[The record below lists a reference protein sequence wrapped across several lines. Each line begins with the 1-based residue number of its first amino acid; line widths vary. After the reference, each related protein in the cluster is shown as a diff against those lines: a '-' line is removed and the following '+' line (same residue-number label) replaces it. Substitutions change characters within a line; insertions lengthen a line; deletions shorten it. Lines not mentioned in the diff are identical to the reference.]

1 MGGPARNAAGAKI
14 AEKEFAADRLHRL
27 PMDQRNTL
35 KEEQSVADSEYSMD
49 AMNELNDLR
58 MSDAAR
64 PLYEHV
70 KRFIKETVEPMYEEF
85 ERLGEGKKDIWSY
98 APGQLEAL
106 EKAKDEA
113 KKQGLWNFFLPDA
126 ETGEDLKN
134 LDYAYIAAELGKV
147 PLASESMNCSAPDT
161 GNMEVLERV
170 GTAAQ
175 KEQWLKPLLEGKI
188 RSAFAMTEPAMASSD
203 AKNVS
208 MSAVLE
214 GDEWVINGEKYYISG
229 AGDPRCRI
237 MICMVKTNNGPD
249 VNRQQSQILVPLPH
263 PGVTIVGPM
272 HVFGDPD
279 APHGH
284 MHLVFDNV
292 RVPKENILLGEG
304 RGFEISQLRLGP
316 GRIHHCMR
324 SIGAAEKALDLMVV
338 RGMTRQAFGRDLIK
352 LGGNT
357 EKVSRARI
365 EIEAM
370 RMMVLKAAKAMDV
383 LGNKEA
389 RVWISMVKAMVPER
403 VCKIIDDAIQI
414 HGATGVSQWTPL
426 ARMYANQRTLR
437 LADGPD
443 EVHHMVV
450 GRAETRRYTG
460 EEEDPALA
468 AVWRK

>member
-1 MGGPARNAAGAKI
+1 M
-14 AEKEFAADRLHRL
+14 ADT
-27 PMDQRNTL
+27 QRTP
-35 KEEQSVADSEYSMD
+35 D
-49 AMNELNDLR
+49 ALEELNDLR
-58 MSDAAR
+58 MSEGAR

-70 KRFIKETVEPMYEEF
+70 KRFIAETVEPMYEEF

-126 ETGEDLKN
+126 ETGEGLKN
-134 LDYAYIAAELGKV
+134 LDYAYIAAELGKC

-170 GTAAQ
+170 GTPAQ

-188 RSAFAMTEPAMASSD
+188 RSAYVMTEPGMASSD

-208 MSAVLE
+208 MSAILE
-214 GDEWVINGEKYYISG
+214 GDEWVLNGEKYYISG

-284 MHLVFDNV
+284 MHLRFENV
-292 RVPKENILLGEG
+292 RVPKENMLLGEG

-324 SIGAAEKALDLMVV
+324 SLGAAEKALDLMCI
-338 RGMTRQAFGRDLIK
+338 RGLSREAFGKQLIK

-357 EKVSRARI
+357 EIVSRARI

-370 RMMVLKAAKAMDV
+370 RLMVLKAAKAMDV

-389 RVWISMVKAMVPER
+389 RIWISMVKAMVPER
-403 VCKIIDDAIQI
+403 VCQIIDQAIQI

-450 GRAETRRYTG
+450 GRHELRKYEG
-460 EEEDPALA
+460 GVEDPALA
-468 AVWRK
+468 AIWRK